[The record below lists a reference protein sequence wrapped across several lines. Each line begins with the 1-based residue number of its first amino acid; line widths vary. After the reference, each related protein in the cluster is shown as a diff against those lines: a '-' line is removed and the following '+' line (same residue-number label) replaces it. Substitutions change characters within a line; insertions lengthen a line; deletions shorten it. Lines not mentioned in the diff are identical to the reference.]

1 MTGVSK
7 IGKEG
12 GQKTAAKKT
21 KSNRDVVEAVKEEIF
36 KQFPGYSSYH
46 AIKLAKLLA
55 ENKDK
60 I

>member
-1 MTGVSK
+1 MTGISK

-12 GQKTAAKKT
+12 GQKIAAKRT
-21 KSNRDVVEAVKEEIF
+21 KSSLDVVEAVKEEIC

-46 AIKLAKLLA
+46 AIKLAKLLT